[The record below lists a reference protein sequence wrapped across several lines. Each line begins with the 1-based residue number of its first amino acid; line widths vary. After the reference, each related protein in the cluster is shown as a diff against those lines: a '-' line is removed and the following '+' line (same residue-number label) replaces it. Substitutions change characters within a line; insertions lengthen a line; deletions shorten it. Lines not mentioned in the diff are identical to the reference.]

1 MVSRSNGRRGVSAVN
16 TQERIVATIR
26 KGNRNAVVVTVSQHD
41 QQLSIG
47 IRQHEPNG
55 KRELIPTMKG
65 ISNIDPATAL
75 QIVRGILQAITGCRQ

>member
-1 MVSRSNGRRGVSAVN
+1 VPAVT

-41 QQLSIG
+41 QRPRIG

-55 KRELIPTMKG
+55 KRQLIPTMKG
-65 ISNIDPATAL
+65 IGNIDLATASEIAKAL
-75 QIVRGILQAITGCRQ
+75 MLAVARAS